1 MPRLK
6 SLRLLLCLLIFG
18 LSGSALRA
26 QVMGLVVDTVK
37 APLPMVQIFDRD
49 GAKLGQTRLD
59 GYFNLNLR
67 TGSYKL
73 IFSHPDFYNTEI
85 PLVVRFNAKDTL
97 NVILTPKTEKLE
109 GAEIR
114 KEYKDPAADYIR
126 KAIAQRDYWHSRIPN
141 QSADIYIKAFEI
153 SEQKLK
159 NKPGA
164 VTAKADIDELDAAA
178 LNNGSDPYNESAA
191 ATVMA
196 TTETQVNGGDTQ
208 KVKLLNN
215 ATAFI
220 EIAMQRDATTDGKIK
235 ETRNGV
241 KKVGSKA
248 GLFYLSTTE
257 GDFNLYQNLLSV
269 PALCPLPIMS
279 PLSNSALLAYKFK
292 FFGAYQHPQYGRVLR
307 IGMSGRQTANATLSG
322 ELHLVDTTFWIL
334 KSELKF
340 PRHLMAEYD
349 AMTLIQCQRLDSN
362 QYLLTDSQ
370 RFNYI
375 TKFGN
380 TTNKATTLVDYKK
393 VTVVPAFPKNH
404 FGMEVSKT
412 TQEAYERDSLY
423 WQQQRTQPLT
433 QQETKFINRADSI
446 QRVVTSDKYLDSVEA
461 KINKVTFK
469 SLFLE
474 GQGYRD
480 RKKGVTLRF
489 QPLWNLYQPWWP
501 GGGRISLWNSFDK
514 TFDNKK
520 TYQFNEN
527 LSYGINNQD
536 VRGTV
541 YMSHLYNPYKRAMIF
556 ASIGRDFGMV
566 NMNAAYLD
574 LFRRDNFYQNKH
586 MNVYHRQELVN
597 GLFLQVQGEL
607 SDRKDMSTYTF
618 DEFGD
623 SLFVNNR
630 PLKFV
635 DHRAFFASVNLSYTP
650 FQRYMS
656 EPKQKVILGS
666 AWPTFSI
673 NYKQAVPG
681 VFKSNIDYQYLE
693 YRIDHSFPW
702 GLMGNSEL
710 RAVSGSFLSR
720 RNVNVVDY
728 RYQRRS
734 DAGILT
740 PPMYA
745 FQQLD
750 STFTTFKRFYE
761 VHFQHSFNGSLVNKV
776 PFLKKLSLYEKAGV
790 NILYAPERRN
800 LFFYEGYVGIDKL
813 VRVWRDRFK
822 VGIYYTAGYANIF
835 EKPRYGFKIN
845 FEYYDRL
852 NNKW

>member
-1 MPRLK
+1 MKQRLMHI
-6 SLRLLLCLLIFG
+6 LAILWLG
-18 LSGSALRA
+18 LATVQTTKA
-26 QVMGLVVDTVK
+26 QIIGIVVDTAR
-37 APLPMVQIFDRD
+37 APLPMVQIFNRD

-73 IFSHPDFYNTEI
+73 IFSHPDFYSVEI
-85 PLVVRFNAKDTL
+85 PTLVTAQTKDTL
-97 NVILTPKTEKLE
+97 NIILVPKTEKIQ

-114 KEYKDPAADYIR
+114 REYKDPAADYMR
-126 KAIAQRDYWHSRIPN
+126 KAIAQRDFWYSRIPN
-141 QSADIYIKAFEI
+141 QSAQIYIKAFEI
-153 SEQKLK
+153 TEQKI
-159 NKPGA
+159 KP
-164 VTAKADIDELDAAA
+164 KAATVATDIDPLDAAVI
-178 LNNGSDPYNESAA
+178 NNTNDPYANTIPVVSVSDTAKNRISA
-191 ATVMA
+191 
-196 TTETQVNGGDTQ
+196 
-208 KVKLLNN
+208 N
-215 ATAFI
+215 AFV
-220 EIAMQRDATTDGKIK
+220 EIAMQRDASTDGKIK

-241 KKVGSKA
+241 QKVGSKA

-257 GDFNLYQNLLSV
+257 GDFNLYQNLLDV

-279 PLSNSALLAYKFK
+279 PLSNSALLAYRFK
-292 FFGAYQHPQYGRVLR
+292 FLGAYQHPQYGRVLR
-307 IGMSGRQTANATLSG
+307 IGMTGKQTANATLSG
-322 ELHLVDTTFWIL
+322 ELHLVDTTYWIL
-334 KSELKF
+334 KAELKF

-349 AMTLIQCQRLDSN
+349 AMTLIQHNQLDS
-362 QYLLTDSQ
+362 QEYLLIDSQ
-370 RFNYI
+370 RFNYS
-375 TKFGN
+375 TKYGKSL
-380 TTNKATTLVDYKK
+380 NKATTLVDYKSI
-393 VTVVPAFPKNH
+393 TVVPNFPKNH

-412 TQEAYERDSLY
+412 TQEAYERDSTY
-423 WQQQRTQPLT
+423 WQQQRTQPLSN
-433 QQETKFINRADSI
+433 QETKFINTADSI
-446 QRVVTSDKYLDSVEA
+446 KRVVTSDKYLDSVEA
-461 KINKVTFK
+461 QINKVTLK
-469 SLFLE
+469 SLILE

-480 RKKGVTLRF
+480 RKKGITLRF
-489 QPLWNLYQPWWP
+489 QPLWNIYQPWWP
-501 GGGRISLWNSFDK
+501 GGGRLSLWNSFDK
-514 TFDNKK
+514 TFENKK
-520 TYQFNEN
+520 TFEFNEN
-527 LSYGINNQD
+527 LSYGINNKD

-541 YMSHLYNPYKRAMIF
+541 YMSHMYNPYKRAMIF
-556 ASIGRDFGMV
+556 ASVGRDFGMV
-566 NMNAAYLD
+566 NMNAAYVD

-586 MNVYHRQELVN
+586 INVYHRQELIN

-607 SDRKDMSTYTF
+607 SDRKDMSTYVF

-623 SLFVNNR
+623 SLFENNR

-635 DHRAFFASVNLSYTP
+635 DHRAFFASFNLSYTP

-702 GLMGNSEL
+702 GLLGTSEL
-710 RAVSGSFLSR
+710 RAVSGSFLSS

-728 RYQRRS
+728 RYQRRA
-734 DAGILT
+734 DPIIFT
-740 PPMYA
+740 PPMFA

-761 VHFQHSFNGSLVNKV
+761 VHYQHSFNGSLVNKI

-790 NILYAPERRN
+790 NVLYAPERRN

-813 VRVWRDRFK
+813 VRLWRDRYK
-822 VGIYYTAGYANIF
+822 IGVYYTAGYANLF

>member
-1 MPRLK
+1 MKQRLMHI
-6 SLRLLLCLLIFG
+6 LAILWLG
-18 LSGSALRA
+18 LATVQTTQA
-26 QVMGLVVDTVK
+26 QIIGIVVDTAR
-37 APLPMVQIFDRD
+37 APLPMVQIFNRD

-73 IFSHPDFYNTEI
+73 IFSHPDFYSVEI
-85 PLVVRFNAKDTL
+85 PTLVTAQTKDTL
-97 NVILTPKTEKLE
+97 NIILVPKTEKIQ

-114 KEYKDPAADYIR
+114 REYKDPAADYMR
-126 KAIAQRDYWHSRIPN
+126 KAIAQRDFWHSRIPN
-141 QSADIYIKAFEI
+141 QSAQIYIKAFEI
-153 SEQKLK
+153 TEQKI
-159 NKPGA
+159 KP
-164 VTAKADIDELDAAA
+164 KAATVATDIDPLDAAVI
-178 LNNGSDPYNESAA
+178 NNTNDPYANTVPVVSVSDTAKNRISA
-191 ATVMA
+191 
-196 TTETQVNGGDTQ
+196 
-208 KVKLLNN
+208 N
-215 ATAFI
+215 AFV
-220 EIAMQRDATTDGKIK
+220 EIAMQRDASTDGKIK

-241 KKVGSKA
+241 QKVGSKA

-257 GDFNLYQNLLSV
+257 GDFNLYQNLLDV

-279 PLSNSALLAYKFK
+279 PLSNSALLAYRFK
-292 FFGAYQHPQYGRVLR
+292 FLGAYQHPQYGRVLR
-307 IGMSGRQTANATLSG
+307 IGMTGKQTANATLSG
-322 ELHLVDTTFWIL
+322 ELHLVDTTYWIL
-334 KSELKF
+334 KAELKF

-349 AMTLIQCQRLDSN
+349 AMTLIQYNQLDS
-362 QYLLTDSQ
+362 QEYLLIDSQ
-370 RFNYI
+370 RFNYS
-375 TKFGN
+375 TKYGKSL
-380 TTNKATTLVDYKK
+380 NKATTLVDYKSI
-393 VTVVPAFPKNH
+393 TVVPNFPKNH

-412 TQEAYERDSLY
+412 TQEAYERDSTY
-423 WQQQRTQPLT
+423 WQQQRTQPLSN
-433 QQETKFINRADSI
+433 QETKFINTADSI
-446 QRVVTSDKYLDSVEA
+446 KRVVTSDKYLDSVEA
-461 KINKVTFK
+461 QINKVTLK
-469 SLFLE
+469 SLVLE

-480 RKKGVTLRF
+480 RKKGITLRF
-489 QPLWNLYQPWWP
+489 QPLWNIYQPWWP
-501 GGGRISLWNSFDK
+501 GGGRLSLWNSFDK
-514 TFDNKK
+514 TFENKK
-520 TYQFNEN
+520 TFEFNEN
-527 LSYGINNQD
+527 LSYGINNKD

-541 YMSHLYNPYKRAMIF
+541 YMSHMYNPYKRALIF
-556 ASIGRDFGMV
+556 ASVGRDFGMV
-566 NMNAAYLD
+566 NMNAAYVD

-586 MNVYHRQELVN
+586 INVYHRQELIN

-607 SDRKDMSTYTF
+607 SDRKDMSTYVF

-623 SLFVNNR
+623 SLFENND
-630 PLKFV
+630 PLNFI
-635 DHRAFFASVNLSYTP
+635 DHRAFFASFNLSYTP

-702 GLMGNSEL
+702 GLLGTSEL
-710 RAVSGSFLSR
+710 RAVSGSFLSS

-728 RYQRRS
+728 RYQRRA
-734 DAGILT
+734 DPVIFT
-740 PPMYA
+740 PPMFA

-761 VHFQHSFNGSLVNKV
+761 VHYQHSFNGSLVNKI

-790 NILYAPERRN
+790 NVLYAPERRN

-813 VRVWRDRFK
+813 VRIWRDRFK
-822 VGIYYTAGYANIF
+822 VGIYYTAGYANLF

>member
-1 MPRLK
+1 MKQRLMHI
-6 SLRLLLCLLIFG
+6 LAILWLG
-18 LSGSALRA
+18 LATVQTTKA
-26 QVMGLVVDTVK
+26 QIIGIVVDTAR
-37 APLPMVQIFDRD
+37 APLPMVQIFNRD

-73 IFSHPDFYNTEI
+73 IFSHPDFYSVEI
-85 PLVVRFNAKDTL
+85 PTLVTAQTKDTL
-97 NVILTPKTEKLE
+97 NIILVPKTEKIQ

-114 KEYKDPAADYIR
+114 REYKDPAADYMR
-126 KAIAQRDYWHSRIPN
+126 KAIAQRDFWHSRIPN
-141 QSADIYIKAFEI
+141 QSAQIYIKAFEI
-153 SEQKLK
+153 TEQKI
-159 NKPGA
+159 KPKSA
-164 VTAKADIDELDAAA
+164 TAATDIDPLDAAVIK
-178 LNNGSDPYNESAA
+178 NTNDPYANTVPVVSVSDTAKNKISA
-191 ATVMA
+191 
-196 TTETQVNGGDTQ
+196 
-208 KVKLLNN
+208 N
-215 ATAFI
+215 AFV
-220 EIAMQRDATTDGKIK
+220 EIAMQRDASTDGKIK

-241 KKVGSKA
+241 QKVGSKA

-257 GDFNLYQNLLSV
+257 GDFNLYQNLLDV

-279 PLSNSALLAYKFK
+279 PLSNSALLAYRFK
-292 FFGAYQHPQYGRVLR
+292 FLGAYQHPLYGRVLR
-307 IGMSGRQTANATLSG
+307 IGMTGKQTANATLSG
-322 ELHLVDTTFWIL
+322 ELHLVDTTYWIL
-334 KSELKF
+334 KAELKF

-349 AMTLIQCQRLDSN
+349 AMTLIQHNQLDS
-362 QYLLTDSQ
+362 QEYLLIDSQ
-370 RFNYI
+370 RFNYS
-375 TKFGN
+375 TKYGKSL
-380 TTNKATTLVDYKK
+380 NKATTLVDYKSI
-393 VTVVPAFPKNH
+393 TVVPNFPKNH

-412 TQEAYERDSLY
+412 TQEAYERDSTY
-423 WQQQRTQPLT
+423 WQQQRTQPLSN
-433 QQETKFINRADSI
+433 QETKFINTADSI
-446 QRVVTSDKYLDSVEA
+446 KRVVTSDKYLDSVEA
-461 KINKVTFK
+461 QINKVTLK
-469 SLFLE
+469 SLVLE

-480 RKKGVTLRF
+480 RKKGITLRF

-501 GGGRISLWNSFDK
+501 GGGRLSLWNSFDK
-514 TFDNKK
+514 TFENKK
-520 TYQFNEN
+520 TFEFNEN
-527 LSYGINNQD
+527 LSYGINNKD

-541 YMSHLYNPYKRAMIF
+541 YMSHMYNPYKRALIF
-556 ASIGRDFGMV
+556 ASVGRDFGMV
-566 NMNAAYLD
+566 NMNAAYID

-586 MNVYHRQELVN
+586 INVYHRQELIN

-607 SDRKDMSTYTF
+607 SDRKDMSTYVF

-623 SLFVNNR
+623 SLFENNR
-630 PLKFV
+630 PLKFI
-635 DHRAFFASVNLSYTP
+635 DHRAFFASFNLSYTP

-702 GLMGNSEL
+702 GLLGTSEL
-710 RAVSGSFLSR
+710 RAVSGSFLSS

-728 RYQRRS
+728 RYQRRA
-734 DAGILT
+734 DPVIFT
-740 PPMYA
+740 PPMFA

-761 VHFQHSFNGSLVNKV
+761 VHYQHSFNGSLVNKI

-790 NILYAPERRN
+790 NMLYAPERRN

-813 VRVWRDRFK
+813 VRLWRDRYK
-822 VGIYYTAGYANIF
+822 IGIYYTAGYANLF

>member
-1 MPRLK
+1 MKQRLMHI
-6 SLRLLLCLLIFG
+6 LAILWLG
-18 LSGSALRA
+18 LATVQTTQA
-26 QVMGLVVDTVK
+26 QIIGIVVDTAR
-37 APLPMVQIFDRD
+37 APLPMVQIFNRD

-73 IFSHPDFYNTEI
+73 IFSHPDFYSVEI
-85 PLVVRFNAKDTL
+85 PTLVTAQTKDTL
-97 NVILTPKTEKLE
+97 NIILVPKTEKIQ

-114 KEYKDPAADYIR
+114 REYKDPAADYMR
-126 KAIAQRDYWHSRIPN
+126 KAIAQRDFWHSRIPN
-141 QSADIYIKAFEI
+141 QSAQIYIKAFEI
-153 SEQKLK
+153 TEQKI
-159 NKPGA
+159 KP
-164 VTAKADIDELDAAA
+164 KAATVATDIDPLDAAVI
-178 LNNGSDPYNESAA
+178 NNTNDPYANTIPVVSVSDTAKNRISA
-191 ATVMA
+191 
-196 TTETQVNGGDTQ
+196 
-208 KVKLLNN
+208 N
-215 ATAFI
+215 AFV
-220 EIAMQRDATTDGKIK
+220 EIAMQRDASTDGKIK

-241 KKVGSKA
+241 QKVGSKA

-257 GDFNLYQNLLSV
+257 GDFNLYQNLLDV

-279 PLSNSALLAYKFK
+279 PLSNSALLAYRFK
-292 FFGAYQHPQYGRVLR
+292 FLGAYQHPQYGRVLR
-307 IGMSGRQTANATLSG
+307 IGMTGKQTANATLSG
-322 ELHLVDTTFWIL
+322 ELHLVDTTYWIL
-334 KSELKF
+334 KAELKF

-349 AMTLIQCQRLDSN
+349 AMTLIQHNQLDS
-362 QYLLTDSQ
+362 QEYLLIDSQ
-370 RFNYI
+370 RFNYS
-375 TKFGN
+375 TKYGKSL
-380 TTNKATTLVDYKK
+380 NKATTLVDYKSI
-393 VTVVPAFPKNH
+393 TVVPNFPKNH

-412 TQEAYERDSLY
+412 TQEAYERDSTY
-423 WQQQRTQPLT
+423 WQQQRTQPLSN
-433 QQETKFINRADSI
+433 QETKFINTADSI
-446 QRVVTSDKYLDSVEA
+446 KRVVTSDKYLDSVEA
-461 KINKVTFK
+461 QINKVTLK
-469 SLFLE
+469 SLILE

-480 RKKGVTLRF
+480 RKKGITLRF

-501 GGGRISLWNSFDK
+501 GGGRLSLWNSFDK
-514 TFDNKK
+514 TFENKK
-520 TYQFNEN
+520 TFEFNEN
-527 LSYGINNQD
+527 LSYGINNKD

-541 YMSHLYNPYKRAMIF
+541 YMSHMYNPYKRALIF
-556 ASIGRDFGMV
+556 ASVGRDFGMV
-566 NMNAAYLD
+566 NMNAAYID

-586 MNVYHRQELVN
+586 INVYHRQELIN

-607 SDRKDMSTYTF
+607 SDRKDMSTYVF

-623 SLFVNNR
+623 SLFENND
-630 PLKFV
+630 PLNFI
-635 DHRAFFASVNLSYTP
+635 DHRAFFASFNLSYTP

-702 GLMGNSEL
+702 GLLGTSEL
-710 RAVSGSFLSR
+710 RAVSGSFLSS

-728 RYQRRS
+728 RYQRRA
-734 DAGILT
+734 DPVIFT
-740 PPMYA
+740 PPMFA

-761 VHFQHSFNGSLVNKV
+761 VHYQHSFNGSLVNKI

-790 NILYAPERRN
+790 NVLYAPERRN

-813 VRVWRDRFK
+813 VRIWRDRFK
-822 VGIYYTAGYANIF
+822 VGIYYTAGYANLF

>member
-1 MPRLK
+1 MKQRLMHI
-6 SLRLLLCLLIFG
+6 LAILWLG
-18 LSGSALRA
+18 LATVQTTKA
-26 QVMGLVVDTVK
+26 QIIGIVVDTAR
-37 APLPMVQIFDRD
+37 APLPMVQIFNRD

-73 IFSHPDFYNTEI
+73 IFSHPDFYSVEI
-85 PLVVRFNAKDTL
+85 PTLVTAQTKDTL
-97 NVILTPKTEKLE
+97 NIILVPKTEKIQ

-114 KEYKDPAADYIR
+114 REYKDPAADYMR
-126 KAIAQRDYWHSRIPN
+126 KAIAQRDFWHSRIPN
-141 QSADIYIKAFEI
+141 QSAQIYIKAFEI
-153 SEQKLK
+153 TEQKI
-159 NKPGA
+159 KPKSA
-164 VTAKADIDELDAAA
+164 TAATDIDPLDAAVIK
-178 LNNGSDPYNESAA
+178 NTNDPYANTVPVVSVSDTAKNKISA
-191 ATVMA
+191 
-196 TTETQVNGGDTQ
+196 
-208 KVKLLNN
+208 N
-215 ATAFI
+215 AFV
-220 EIAMQRDATTDGKIK
+220 EIAMQRDASTDGKIK

-241 KKVGSKA
+241 QKVGSKA

-257 GDFNLYQNLLSV
+257 GDFNLYQNLLDV

-279 PLSNSALLAYKFK
+279 PLSNSALLAYRFK
-292 FFGAYQHPQYGRVLR
+292 FLGAYQHPQYGRVLR
-307 IGMSGRQTANATLSG
+307 IGMTGKQTANATLSG
-322 ELHLVDTTFWIL
+322 ELHLVDTTYWIL
-334 KSELKF
+334 KAELKF

-349 AMTLIQCQRLDSN
+349 AMTLIQHNQLDS
-362 QYLLTDSQ
+362 QEYLLIDSQ
-370 RFNYI
+370 RFNYS
-375 TKFGN
+375 TKYGKSL
-380 TTNKATTLVDYKK
+380 NKATTLVDYKSI
-393 VTVVPAFPKNH
+393 TVVPNFPKNH

-412 TQEAYERDSLY
+412 TQEAYERDSTY
-423 WQQQRTQPLT
+423 WQQQRTQPLSN
-433 QQETKFINRADSI
+433 QETKFINTADSI
-446 QRVVTSDKYLDSVEA
+446 KRVVTSDKYLDSVEA
-461 KINKVTFK
+461 QINKVTLK
-469 SLFLE
+469 SLVLE

-480 RKKGVTLRF
+480 RKKGITLRF

-501 GGGRISLWNSFDK
+501 GGGRLSLWNSFDK
-514 TFDNKK
+514 TFENKK
-520 TYQFNEN
+520 TFEFNEN
-527 LSYGINNQD
+527 LSYGINNKD

-541 YMSHLYNPYKRAMIF
+541 YMSHMYNPYKRALIF
-556 ASIGRDFGMV
+556 ASVGRDFGMV
-566 NMNAAYLD
+566 NMNAAYID

-586 MNVYHRQELVN
+586 INVYHRQELIN

-607 SDRKDMSTYTF
+607 SDRKDMSTYVF

-623 SLFVNNR
+623 SLFENNR
-630 PLKFV
+630 PLKFI
-635 DHRAFFASVNLSYTP
+635 DHRAFFASFNLSYTP

-702 GLMGNSEL
+702 GLLGTSEL
-710 RAVSGSFLSR
+710 RAVSGSFLSS

-728 RYQRRS
+728 RYQRRA
-734 DAGILT
+734 DPVIFT
-740 PPMYA
+740 PPMFA

-761 VHFQHSFNGSLVNKV
+761 VHYQHSFNGSLVNKI

-790 NILYAPERRN
+790 NMLYAPERRN

-813 VRVWRDRFK
+813 VRLWRDRYK
-822 VGIYYTAGYANIF
+822 IGIYYTAGYANLF

>member
-1 MPRLK
+1 MKQRLMHI
-6 SLRLLLCLLIFG
+6 LAILWLG
-18 LSGSALRA
+18 LATVQTTKA
-26 QVMGLVVDTVK
+26 QIIGIVVDTAR
-37 APLPMVQIFDRD
+37 APLPMVQIFNRD

-73 IFSHPDFYNTEI
+73 IFSHPDFYSTEI
-85 PLVVRFNAKDTL
+85 PTLVTAQTKDTL
-97 NVILTPKTEKLE
+97 NIILVPKTEKIQ

-114 KEYKDPAADYIR
+114 REYKDPAADYMR
-126 KAIAQRDYWHSRIPN
+126 KAIAQRDFWYSRIPN
-141 QSADIYIKAFEI
+141 QSAQIYIKAFEI
-153 SEQKLK
+153 TEQKI
-159 NKPGA
+159 KP
-164 VTAKADIDELDAAA
+164 KAATVATDIDPLDAAVI
-178 LNNGSDPYNESAA
+178 NNTNDPYANTIPVVSVSDTAKNRISA
-191 ATVMA
+191 
-196 TTETQVNGGDTQ
+196 
-208 KVKLLNN
+208 N
-215 ATAFI
+215 AFV
-220 EIAMQRDATTDGKIK
+220 EIAMQRDASTDGKIK

-241 KKVGSKA
+241 QKVGSKA

-257 GDFNLYQNLLSV
+257 GDFNLYQNLLDV

-279 PLSNSALLAYKFK
+279 PLSNSALLAYRFK
-292 FFGAYQHPQYGRVLR
+292 FLGAYQHPQYGRVLR
-307 IGMSGRQTANATLSG
+307 IGMTGKQTANATLSG
-322 ELHLVDTTFWIL
+322 ELHLVDTTYWIL
-334 KSELKF
+334 KAELKF

-349 AMTLIQCQRLDSN
+349 AMTLIQYNQLDS
-362 QYLLTDSQ
+362 QEYLLIDSQ
-370 RFNYI
+370 RFNYS
-375 TKFGN
+375 TKYGKSL
-380 TTNKATTLVDYKK
+380 NKATTLVDYKSI
-393 VTVVPAFPKNH
+393 TVVPNFPKNH

-412 TQEAYERDSLY
+412 TQEAYERDSTY
-423 WQQQRTQPLT
+423 WQQQRTQPLSN
-433 QQETKFINRADSI
+433 QETKFINTADSI
-446 QRVVTSDKYLDSVEA
+446 KRVVTSDKYLDSVEA
-461 KINKVTFK
+461 QINKVTLK
-469 SLFLE
+469 SLVLE

-480 RKKGVTLRF
+480 RKKGITLRF

-501 GGGRISLWNSFDK
+501 GGGRLSLWNSFDK
-514 TFDNKK
+514 TFENKK
-520 TYQFNEN
+520 TFEFNEN
-527 LSYGINNQD
+527 LSYGINNKD

-541 YMSHLYNPYKRAMIF
+541 YMSHMYNPYKRAMIF
-556 ASIGRDFGMV
+556 ASVGRDFGMV
-566 NMNAAYLD
+566 NMNAAYVD

-586 MNVYHRQELVN
+586 INVYHRQELIN
-597 GLFLQVQGEL
+597 GLFFQVQGEL
-607 SDRKDMSTYTF
+607 SDRKDMSTYVF

-623 SLFVNNR
+623 SLFENNR
-630 PLKFV
+630 PLKFI
-635 DHRAFFASVNLSYTP
+635 DHRAFFASFNLSYTP

-702 GLMGNSEL
+702 GLLGTSEL
-710 RAVSGSFLSR
+710 RAVSGSFLSS

-728 RYQRRS
+728 RYQRRA
-734 DAGILT
+734 DPVIFT
-740 PPMYA
+740 PPMFA

-761 VHFQHSFNGSLVNKV
+761 VHYQHSFNGSLVNKI

-790 NILYAPERRN
+790 NVLYAPERRN

-813 VRVWRDRFK
+813 VRLWRDRYK
-822 VGIYYTAGYANIF
+822 IGVYYTAGYANLF

>member
-1 MPRLK
+1 MKQRLMHI
-6 SLRLLLCLLIFG
+6 LAILWLG
-18 LSGSALRA
+18 LATVQTTKA
-26 QVMGLVVDTVK
+26 QIIGIVVDTAR
-37 APLPMVQIFDRD
+37 APLPMVQIFNRD

-73 IFSHPDFYNTEI
+73 IFSHPDFYSVEI
-85 PLVVRFNAKDTL
+85 PTLVTAQTKDTL
-97 NVILTPKTEKLE
+97 NIILVPKTEKIQ

-114 KEYKDPAADYIR
+114 REYKDPAADYMR
-126 KAIAQRDYWHSRIPN
+126 KAIAQRDFWHSRIPN
-141 QSADIYIKAFEI
+141 QSAQIYIKAFEI
-153 SEQKLK
+153 TEQKI
-159 NKPGA
+159 KP
-164 VTAKADIDELDAAA
+164 KAATVATDIDPLDAAVI
-178 LNNGSDPYNESAA
+178 NNTNDPYANTVPVVSVSDTAKNRISA
-191 ATVMA
+191 
-196 TTETQVNGGDTQ
+196 
-208 KVKLLNN
+208 N
-215 ATAFI
+215 AFV
-220 EIAMQRDATTDGKIK
+220 EIAMQRDASTDGKIK

-241 KKVGSKA
+241 QKVGSKA

-257 GDFNLYQNLLSV
+257 GDFNLYQNLLDV

-279 PLSNSALLAYKFK
+279 PLSNSALLAYRFK
-292 FFGAYQHPQYGRVLR
+292 FLGAYQHPQYGRVLR
-307 IGMSGRQTANATLSG
+307 IGMTGKQTANATLSG
-322 ELHLVDTTFWIL
+322 ELHLVDTTYWIL
-334 KSELKF
+334 KAELKF

-349 AMTLIQCQRLDSN
+349 AMTLIQHNQLDS
-362 QYLLTDSQ
+362 QEYLLIDSQ
-370 RFNYI
+370 RFNYS
-375 TKFGN
+375 TKYGKSL
-380 TTNKATTLVDYKK
+380 NKATTLVDYKSI
-393 VTVVPAFPKNH
+393 TVVPNFPKNH

-412 TQEAYERDSLY
+412 TQEAYERDSTY
-423 WQQQRTQPLT
+423 WQQQRTQPLSN
-433 QQETKFINRADSI
+433 QETKFINTADSI
-446 QRVVTSDKYLDSVEA
+446 KRVVTSDKYLDSVEA
-461 KINKVTFK
+461 QINKVTLK
-469 SLFLE
+469 SLILE

-480 RKKGVTLRF
+480 RKKGITLRF

-501 GGGRISLWNSFDK
+501 GGGRLSLWNSFDK
-514 TFDNKK
+514 TFENKK
-520 TYQFNEN
+520 TFEFNEN
-527 LSYGINNQD
+527 LSYGINNKD

-541 YMSHLYNPYKRAMIF
+541 YMSHMYNPYKRALIF
-556 ASIGRDFGMV
+556 ASVGRDFGMV
-566 NMNAAYLD
+566 NMNAAYID

-586 MNVYHRQELVN
+586 INVYHRQELIN

-607 SDRKDMSTYTF
+607 SDRKDMSTYVF

-623 SLFVNNR
+623 SLFENND
-630 PLKFV
+630 PLNFI
-635 DHRAFFASVNLSYTP
+635 DHRAFFASFNLSYTP

-702 GLMGNSEL
+702 GLLGTSEL
-710 RAVSGSFLSR
+710 RAVSGSFLSS

-728 RYQRRS
+728 RYQRRA
-734 DAGILT
+734 DPIIFT
-740 PPMYA
+740 PPMFA

-761 VHFQHSFNGSLVNKV
+761 VHYQHSFNGSLVNKI

-790 NILYAPERRN
+790 NVLYAPERRN

-813 VRVWRDRFK
+813 VRIWRDRFK
-822 VGIYYTAGYANIF
+822 VGIYYTAGYANLF

>member
-1 MPRLK
+1 MKQRLMHI
-6 SLRLLLCLLIFG
+6 LAILWLG
-18 LSGSALRA
+18 LATVQTAKA
-26 QVMGLVVDTVK
+26 QIIGIVVDTAR
-37 APLPMVQIFDRD
+37 APLPMVQIFNSD

-73 IFSHPDFYNTEI
+73 IFSHPDFYSVEI
-85 PLVVRFNAKDTL
+85 PTLVTAQTKDTL
-97 NVILTPKTEKLE
+97 NIILVPKTEKIQ

-114 KEYKDPAADYIR
+114 REYKDPAADYMR
-126 KAIAQRDYWHSRIPN
+126 KAIAQRDFWHSRIPN
-141 QSADIYIKAFEI
+141 QSAQIYIKAFEI
-153 SEQKLK
+153 TEQKI
-159 NKPGA
+159 KPKSA
-164 VTAKADIDELDAAA
+164 PAATDIDPLDAAVI
-178 LNNGSDPYNESAA
+178 NNTNDPYANTVPVVSVSDTAKNRISA
-191 ATVMA
+191 
-196 TTETQVNGGDTQ
+196 
-208 KVKLLNN
+208 N
-215 ATAFI
+215 AFV
-220 EIAMQRDATTDGKIK
+220 EIAMQRDASTDGKIK

-241 KKVGSKA
+241 QKVGSKA

-257 GDFNLYQNLLSV
+257 GDFNLYQNLLDV

-279 PLSNSALLAYKFK
+279 PLSNSALLAYRFK
-292 FFGAYQHPQYGRVLR
+292 FLGAYQHPQYGRVLR
-307 IGMSGRQTANATLSG
+307 IEMTGKQTANATLSG
-322 ELHLVDTTFWIL
+322 ELHLVDTTYWIL
-334 KSELKF
+334 KAELKF

-349 AMTLIQCQRLDSN
+349 AMTLIQHNQLDS
-362 QYLLTDSQ
+362 QEYLLIDSQ
-370 RFNYI
+370 RFNYS
-375 TKFGN
+375 TKYGKSL
-380 TTNKATTLVDYKK
+380 NKATTLVDYKSI
-393 VTVVPAFPKNH
+393 TVVPNFPKNH

-412 TQEAYERDSLY
+412 TQEAYERDSNY
-423 WQQQRTQPLT
+423 WQQQRTQPLSN
-433 QQETKFINRADSI
+433 QETKFINTADSI
-446 QRVVTSDKYLDSVEA
+446 KRVVTSDKYLDSVEA
-461 KINKVTFK
+461 QINKVTLK
-469 SLFLE
+469 SLVLE

-480 RKKGVTLRF
+480 RKKGITLRF

-501 GGGRISLWNSFDK
+501 GGGRVSLWNSFDK
-514 TFDNKK
+514 TFENKK
-520 TYQFNEN
+520 TFEFNEN
-527 LSYGINNQD
+527 LSYGINNKD

-541 YMSHLYNPYKRAMIF
+541 YMSHMYNPYKRALIF
-556 ASIGRDFGMV
+556 ASVGRDFGMV
-566 NMNAAYLD
+566 NMNAAYID

-586 MNVYHRQELVN
+586 INVYHRQELIN
-597 GLFLQVQGEL
+597 GLFFQVQGEL
-607 SDRKDMSTYTF
+607 SDRKDMSTYVF

-623 SLFVNNR
+623 SLFENNR
-630 PLKFV
+630 PLKFI
-635 DHRAFFASVNLSYTP
+635 DHRAFFASFNLSYTP

-702 GLMGNSEL
+702 GLLGTSEL
-710 RAVSGSFLSR
+710 RAVSGSFLSS

-728 RYQRRS
+728 RYQRRA
-734 DAGILT
+734 DPVIFT
-740 PPMYA
+740 PPMFA

-761 VHFQHSFNGSLVNKV
+761 VHYQHSFNGSLVNKI

-790 NILYAPERRN
+790 NVLYAPERRN

-813 VRVWRDRFK
+813 LRLWRDRYK
-822 VGIYYTAGYANIF
+822 IGVYYTAGYANLF

>member
-1 MPRLK
+1 MKQRLMHI
-6 SLRLLLCLLIFG
+6 LAILWLG
-18 LSGSALRA
+18 LATVQTTKA
-26 QVMGLVVDTVK
+26 QIIGIVVDTAR
-37 APLPMVQIFDRD
+37 APLPMVQIFNRD

-73 IFSHPDFYNTEI
+73 IFSHPDFYSVEI
-85 PLVVRFNAKDTL
+85 PTLVTAQTKDTL
-97 NVILTPKTEKLE
+97 NIILVPKTEKIQ

-114 KEYKDPAADYIR
+114 REYKDPAADYMR
-126 KAIAQRDYWHSRIPN
+126 KAIAQRDFWQSRIPN
-141 QSADIYIKAFEI
+141 QSAQIYIKAFEI
-153 SEQKLK
+153 TEQKI
-159 NKPGA
+159 KPKSA
-164 VTAKADIDELDAAA
+164 PAATDIDPLDAAVI
-178 LNNGSDPYNESAA
+178 NNTNDPYANTVPVVSVSDTAKNRISA
-191 ATVMA
+191 
-196 TTETQVNGGDTQ
+196 
-208 KVKLLNN
+208 N
-215 ATAFI
+215 AFV
-220 EIAMQRDATTDGKIK
+220 EIALQRDASTDGKIK

-241 KKVGSKA
+241 QKVGSKA

-257 GDFNLYQNLLSV
+257 GDFNLYQNLLDV

-279 PLSNSALLAYKFK
+279 PLSNSALLAYRFK
-292 FFGAYQHPQYGRVLR
+292 FLGAYQHPLYGRVLR
-307 IGMSGRQTANATLSG
+307 IGMTGKQTANATLSG
-322 ELHLVDTTFWIL
+322 ELHLVDTTYWIL
-334 KSELKF
+334 KAELKF

-349 AMTLIQCQRLDSN
+349 AMTLIQHNQLDS
-362 QYLLTDSQ
+362 QEYLLIDSQ
-370 RFNYI
+370 RFNYS
-375 TKFGN
+375 TKYGKSL
-380 TTNKATTLVDYKK
+380 NKATTLVDYKSI
-393 VTVVPAFPKNH
+393 TVVPNFPKNH

-412 TQEAYERDSLY
+412 TKEAYERDSTY
-423 WQQQRTQPLT
+423 WQQQRTQPLSN
-433 QQETKFINRADSI
+433 QETKFINTADSI
-446 QRVVTSDKYLDSVEA
+446 KRVVTSDKYLDSVEA
-461 KINKVTFK
+461 QINKVTLK
-469 SLFLE
+469 SLVLE

-480 RKKGVTLRF
+480 RKKGITLRF
-489 QPLWNLYQPWWP
+489 QPLWNIYQPWWP
-501 GGGRISLWNSFDK
+501 GGGRVSLWNSFDK
-514 TFDNKK
+514 TFENKK
-520 TYQFNEN
+520 TFEFNEN
-527 LSYGINNQD
+527 LSYGINNKD

-541 YMSHLYNPYKRAMIF
+541 YMSHMYNPYKRALIF
-556 ASIGRDFGMV
+556 ASVGRDFGMV
-566 NMNAAYLD
+566 NMNAAYID

-586 MNVYHRQELVN
+586 INVYHRQELIN

-607 SDRKDMSTYTF
+607 SDRKDMSTYVF

-623 SLFVNNR
+623 SLFENNR
-630 PLKFV
+630 PLKFI
-635 DHRAFFASVNLSYTP
+635 DHRAFFASFNLSYTP

-702 GLMGNSEL
+702 GLLGTSEL
-710 RAVSGSFLSR
+710 RAVSGSFLSS

-728 RYQRRS
+728 RYQRRA
-734 DAGILT
+734 DPVIFT
-740 PPMYA
+740 PPMFA

-761 VHFQHSFNGSLVNKV
+761 VHYQHSFNGSLVNKI

-790 NILYAPERRN
+790 NMLYAPERRN

-813 VRVWRDRFK
+813 VRLWRDRYK
-822 VGIYYTAGYANIF
+822 IGIYYTAGYANLF

>member
-1 MPRLK
+1 MKQRLMHI
-6 SLRLLLCLLIFG
+6 LAILWLG
-18 LSGSALRA
+18 LATTKA
-26 QVMGLVVDTVK
+26 QIIGIVVDTAR
-37 APLPMVQIFDRD
+37 APLPMVQIFNRD

-73 IFSHPDFYNTEI
+73 IFSHPDFYSVEI
-85 PLVVRFNAKDTL
+85 PTLVTAQTKDTL
-97 NVILTPKTEKLE
+97 NIILVPKTEKIQ

-114 KEYKDPAADYIR
+114 REYKDPAADYMR
-126 KAIAQRDYWHSRIPN
+126 KAIAQRDFWHSRIPN
-141 QSADIYIKAFEI
+141 QSAQIYIKAFEI
-153 SEQKLK
+153 TEQKI
-159 NKPGA
+159 KPKSA
-164 VTAKADIDELDAAA
+164 TAATDIDPLDAAVIK
-178 LNNGSDPYNESAA
+178 NTNDPYANTVPVVSVSDTAKNKISA
-191 ATVMA
+191 
-196 TTETQVNGGDTQ
+196 
-208 KVKLLNN
+208 N
-215 ATAFI
+215 AFV
-220 EIAMQRDATTDGKIK
+220 EIAMQRDASTDGKIK

-241 KKVGSKA
+241 QKVGSKA

-257 GDFNLYQNLLSV
+257 GDFNLYQNLLDV

-279 PLSNSALLAYKFK
+279 PLSNSALLAYRFK
-292 FFGAYQHPQYGRVLR
+292 FLGAYQHPLYGRVLR
-307 IGMSGRQTANATLSG
+307 IGMTGKQTANATLSG
-322 ELHLVDTTFWIL
+322 ELHLVDTTYWIL
-334 KSELKF
+334 KAELKF

-349 AMTLIQCQRLDSN
+349 AMTLIQHNQLDS
-362 QYLLTDSQ
+362 QEYRLIESQ
-370 RFNYI
+370 RFNYS
-375 TKFGN
+375 TKYGKSL
-380 TTNKATTLVDYKK
+380 NKATTLVDYKSI
-393 VTVVPAFPKNH
+393 TVVPNFPKNH

-412 TQEAYERDSLY
+412 TQEAYERDSTY
-423 WQQQRTQPLT
+423 WQQQRTQPLSN
-433 QQETKFINRADSI
+433 QETKFINTADSI
-446 QRVVTSDKYLDSVEA
+446 KRVVTSDKYLDSVEA
-461 KINKVTFK
+461 QINKVTLK
-469 SLFLE
+469 SLVLE

-480 RKKGVTLRF
+480 RKKGITLRF

-501 GGGRISLWNSFDK
+501 GGGRLSLWNSFDK
-514 TFDNKK
+514 TFENKK
-520 TYQFNEN
+520 TFEFNEN
-527 LSYGINNQD
+527 LSYGINNKD

-541 YMSHLYNPYKRAMIF
+541 YMSHMYNPYKRALIF
-556 ASIGRDFGMV
+556 ASVGRDFGMV
-566 NMNAAYLD
+566 NMNAAYID

-586 MNVYHRQELVN
+586 INVYHRQELIN

-607 SDRKDMSTYTF
+607 SDRKDMSTYVF

-623 SLFVNNR
+623 SLFENNR
-630 PLKFV
+630 PLKFI
-635 DHRAFFASVNLSYTP
+635 DHRAFFASFNLSYTP

-702 GLMGNSEL
+702 GLLGTSEL
-710 RAVSGSFLSR
+710 RAVSGSFLSS

-728 RYQRRS
+728 RYQRRA
-734 DAGILT
+734 DPVIFT
-740 PPMYA
+740 PPMFA

-761 VHFQHSFNGSLVNKV
+761 VHYQHSFNGSLVNKI

-790 NILYAPERRN
+790 NMLYAPERRN

-813 VRVWRDRFK
+813 VRLWRDRYK
-822 VGIYYTAGYANIF
+822 IGIYYTAGYANLF

>member
-1 MPRLK
+1 MKQRLMHI
-6 SLRLLLCLLIFG
+6 LAILWLG
-18 LSGSALRA
+18 LATVQTTKA
-26 QVMGLVVDTVK
+26 QIIGIVVDTAR
-37 APLPMVQIFDRD
+37 APLPMVQIFNRD

-73 IFSHPDFYNTEI
+73 IFSHPDFYSVEI
-85 PLVVRFNAKDTL
+85 PTLVTAQTKDTL
-97 NVILTPKTEKLE
+97 NIILVPKTEKIQ

-114 KEYKDPAADYIR
+114 REYKDPAADYMR
-126 KAIAQRDYWHSRIPN
+126 KAIAQRDFWHSRIPN
-141 QSADIYIKAFEI
+141 QSAQIYIKAFEI
-153 SEQKLK
+153 TEQKI
-159 NKPGA
+159 KPKSA
-164 VTAKADIDELDAAA
+164 TAATDIDPLDAAVIK
-178 LNNGSDPYNESAA
+178 NTNDPYANTVPVVSVSDTAKNKISA
-191 ATVMA
+191 
-196 TTETQVNGGDTQ
+196 
-208 KVKLLNN
+208 N
-215 ATAFI
+215 AFV
-220 EIAMQRDATTDGKIK
+220 EIAMQRDASTDGKIK

-241 KKVGSKA
+241 QKVGSKA

-257 GDFNLYQNLLSV
+257 GDFNLYQNLLDV

-279 PLSNSALLAYKFK
+279 PLSNSALLAYRFK
-292 FFGAYQHPQYGRVLR
+292 FLGAYQHPLYGRVLR
-307 IGMSGRQTANATLSG
+307 IGMTGKQTANATLSG
-322 ELHLVDTTFWIL
+322 ELHLVDTTYWIL
-334 KSELKF
+334 KAELKF

-349 AMTLIQCQRLDSN
+349 AMTLIQHNQLDS
-362 QYLLTDSQ
+362 QEYLLIDSQ
-370 RFNYI
+370 RFNYS
-375 TKFGN
+375 TKYGKSL
-380 TTNKATTLVDYKK
+380 NKATTLVDYKSI
-393 VTVVPAFPKNH
+393 TVVPNFPKNH

-412 TQEAYERDSLY
+412 TQEAYERDSTY
-423 WQQQRTQPLT
+423 WQQQRTQPLSN
-433 QQETKFINRADSI
+433 QETKFINTADSI
-446 QRVVTSDKYLDSVEA
+446 KRVVTSDKYLDSVEA
-461 KINKVTFK
+461 QINKVTLK
-469 SLFLE
+469 SLVLE

-480 RKKGVTLRF
+480 RKKGITLRF

-501 GGGRISLWNSFDK
+501 GGGRLSLWNSFDK
-514 TFDNKK
+514 TFENKK
-520 TYQFNEN
+520 TFEFNEN
-527 LSYGINNQD
+527 LSYGINNKD

-541 YMSHLYNPYKRAMIF
+541 YMSHMYNPYKRALIF
-556 ASIGRDFGMV
+556 ASVGRDFGMV
-566 NMNAAYLD
+566 NMNAAYID

-586 MNVYHRQELVN
+586 INVYHRQELIN

-607 SDRKDMSTYTF
+607 SDRKDMSTYVF

-623 SLFVNNR
+623 SLFENNR
-630 PLKFV
+630 PLKFI
-635 DHRAFFASVNLSYTP
+635 DHRAFFASFNLSYTP

-702 GLMGNSEL
+702 GLLGTSEL
-710 RAVSGSFLSR
+710 RAVSGSFLSS
-720 RNVNVVDY
+720 RNVNLVDY
-728 RYQRRS
+728 RYQRRA
-734 DAGILT
+734 DPVIFT
-740 PPMYA
+740 PPMFA

-761 VHFQHSFNGSLVNKV
+761 VHYQHSFNGSLVNKI

-790 NILYAPERRN
+790 NMLYAPERRN

-813 VRVWRDRFK
+813 VRLWRDRYK
-822 VGIYYTAGYANIF
+822 IGIYYTAGYANLF